1 MRVDIIEDDPTFI
14 RMIEHIVR
22 QYNIHDVRTHQ
33 DGRSFLSKLSS
44 STEIVTLDL
53 GLPDISGKELMHQ
66 IKAFN
71 EEIEIVIIS
80 GQDDISLAVQLL
92 KEGAHDY
99 ITKDENIRERLHHT
113 LKKLEINNAL
123 KQEVAQ
129 LKNKISDR
137 YAFRET
143 ILGNSGAIKSIF
155 TLIEKAI
162 KVPSMPVSLYGETG
176 TGKEL
181 TAKTIHHNSPRKSHP
196 FITLSLSAIPRE
208 QIYSSLFGFEKDAF
222 PGALMT
228 TKGKIEEAGHGTL
241 FLDEVTYLDSD
252 LQLSILEALQKRK
265 AKRIG
270 GDEEIPINCRV
281 ISATTHDLSKA
292 VSDQEFREDLYYY
305 LMGLPISMP
314 ALRER
319 GKDIILLADYFL
331 NAFCRDNDLQE
342 ISISSGAKRK
352 LLSYPFPGNIREL
365 KAIVELGAVL
375 TNDGTITE
383 KHVVFNNSQQSP
395 EVLSEELTLKEYNER
410 IILYFLKK
418 YNNVIEV
425 AEKLDIG
432 KSTIY
437 NLLKKQKEDI

>member
-1 MRVDIIEDDPTFI
+1 MRVDIIEDDFTFT

-22 QYNIHDVRTHQ
+22 EYNCHDVRTHQ
-33 DGRSFLSKLSS
+33 DGRSFLSKLSA

-53 GLPDISGKELMHQ
+53 GLPDILGKELMHQ

-71 EEIEIVIIS
+71 EDIEIVIIS

-92 KEGAHDY
+92 KEGAYDY

-113 LKKLEINNAL
+113 LKKLEINKAL
-123 KQEVAQ
+123 KQEVVQ
-129 LKNKISDR
+129 LKNAISDR
-137 YAFRET
+137 YT
-143 ILGNSGAIKSIF
+143 LGQSILGNSSAIKSIF

-162 KVPSMPVSLYGETG
+162 KVPNMPVSIHGETG

-181 TAKTIHHNSPRKSHP
+181 AAKTIHYNSNRRSHP
-196 FITLSLSAIPRE
+196 FITLSLNAIPRE

-241 FLDEVTYLDSD
+241 FLDEVAYLDSD
-252 LQLSILEALQKRK
+252 LQLSILDMLQKRK

-270 GDEEIPINCRV
+270 GYEEIPINCRV
-281 ISATTHDLSKA
+281 MSATSQDLSKA
-292 VSDQEFREDLYYY
+292 VNDQAFREDLYYH

-331 NAFCRDNDLQE
+331 NAFCRDNDLQKM
-342 ISISSGAKRK
+342 SISPGAKRK
-352 LLSYPFPGNIREL
+352 LLTYRYPGNIREL

-375 TNDGTITE
+375 TNDGTINE
-383 KHVVFNNSQQSP
+383 KHIVFNHTQESP
-395 EVLSEELTLKEYNER
+395 EVLNEELTLKEYNER
-410 IILYFLKK
+410 IILHFLKK
-418 YNNVIEV
+418 YNNVVEV

-437 NLLKKQKEDI
+437 NLLKKQKKDI